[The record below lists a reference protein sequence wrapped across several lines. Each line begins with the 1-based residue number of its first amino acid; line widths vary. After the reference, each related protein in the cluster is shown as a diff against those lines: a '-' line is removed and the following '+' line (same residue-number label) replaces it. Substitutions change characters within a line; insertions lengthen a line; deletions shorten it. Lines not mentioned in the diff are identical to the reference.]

1 MDNESRHVWFPGQ
14 CNDPGMTPKSWT
26 RKMTWTM
33 SKMEAYYQFCL
44 SDAILKIK
52 CVIFNVCDVMHGPWL
67 DGWSRHCLAVGGK
80 WLFKL
85 LYWDPEFSES
95 SARGHLCWCWPV
107 HTPPFLGNLS
117 VVWKGRGLINWN
129 HISHFVEMVT
139 CAEGKSVT
147 PKQSKYQK

>member
-1 MDNESRHVWFPGQ
+1 MRADMCGSQDSV
-14 CNDPGMTPKSWT
+14 MTQGWHLNHGRGKWLEHCQ
-26 RKMTWTM
+26 
-33 SKMEAYYQFCL
+33 KMEAYYQFCL
-44 SDAILKIK
+44 SEAILKIK